1 MVALTVQVMLTNV
14 ENEIRVELLLQLQEI
29 LLICWRKDR
38 KNNASIAVLNSLYF
52 LMNKRIGELFLCT
65 WNLV

>member
-14 ENEIRVELLLQLQEI
+14 ENEVRVVREI
-29 LLICWRKDR
+29 LLICQRKDR
-38 KNNASIAVLNSLYF
+38 KNNASIAVYISLYF

-65 WNLV
+65 RNIV